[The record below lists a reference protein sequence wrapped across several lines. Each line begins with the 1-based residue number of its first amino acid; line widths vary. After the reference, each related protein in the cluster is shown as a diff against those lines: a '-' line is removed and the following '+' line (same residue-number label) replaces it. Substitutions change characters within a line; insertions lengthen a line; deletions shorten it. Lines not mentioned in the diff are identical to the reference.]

1 MNLARPFKEF
11 FEASLR
17 NDVEQNEVENLSK
30 EFFADFIFYTPIKLE
45 LAESYLAV
53 GHIDFFYNSLSDFKY
68 LVEFSDNLN
77 RYWYLLRAYSGA
89 LAKLKSEHSV
99 KSSKKLYSYYF
110 SKYGDRRLLRNEH
123 WFEKK
128 RWEFLDELQCVYTEV
143 ELENFI
149 IKYHQILTESMKIYV
164 SFLMA
169 FIQDL
174 KNLQHESIAS
184 LQV

>member
-1 MNLARPFKEF
+1 M
-11 FEASLR
+11 
-17 NDVEQNEVENLSK
+17 
-30 EFFADFIFYTPIKLE
+30 
-45 LAESYLAV
+45 
-53 GHIDFFYNSLSDFKY
+53 
-68 LVEFSDNLN
+68 
-77 RYWYLLRAYSGA
+77 LRAYSGA

-169 FIQDL
+169 FIKDL